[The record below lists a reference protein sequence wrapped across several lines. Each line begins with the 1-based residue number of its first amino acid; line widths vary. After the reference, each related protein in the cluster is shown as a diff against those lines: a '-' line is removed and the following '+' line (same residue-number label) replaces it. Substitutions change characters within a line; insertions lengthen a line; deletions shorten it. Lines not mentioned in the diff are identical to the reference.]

1 MDFVGPKRKFKKKK
15 WRGKINSISI
25 LQNINWKTNHLRIH
39 WCSENY
45 LHLTASRKSTD
56 VKARQY
62 ICKETREPKSCSSN
76 LPSSSCAYNEL
87 RISAP
92 AKYAKYVKNVQTGD
106 ESPKDFKISQLN
118 LTFCLVLIIL
128 FNVANQKLHSSQ
140 SLVVRSTCCRQKE
153 EKKQLKLRSHF
164 QLSNTRME

>member
-1 MDFVGPKRKFKKKK
+1 M
-15 WRGKINSISI
+15 
-25 LQNINWKTNHLRIH
+25 
-39 WCSENY
+39 
-45 LHLTASRKSTD
+45 
-56 VKARQY
+56 
-62 ICKETREPKSCSSN
+62 
-76 LPSSSCAYNEL
+76 YNEL

-140 SLVVRSTCCRQKE
+140 SLVVRSTCCRQKDKK
-153 EKKQLKLRSHF
+153 KKQLKLQSHF
-164 QLSNTRME
+164 QLSNTRMK